1 MGRAEV
7 ILLDTH
13 VWVRWL
19 APESRPL
26 ADDVLASIDAA
37 DRLAVSAIS
46 CWEVV
51 HLHKR
56 GRIDLGMD
64 VSRWLDLALEGS
76 DVECLPITRDIAA
89 QAAALSDI
97 HRDPADRFIIGTAV
111 LARCRL
117 LTLDD
122 TVRRY
127 PEVHQ
132 LLA

>member
-1 MGRAEV
+1 M

-26 ADDVLASIDAA
+26 AGDVLATIAAA

-51 HLHKR
+51 CLYKR
-56 GRIDLGMD
+56 NRIDLRMD
-64 VSRWLDLALEGS
+64 VARWLDLALAGS
-76 DVECLPITRDIAA
+76 GIECLPITREIGAH
-89 QAAALSDI
+89 AAALSEI
-97 HRDPADRFIIGTAV
+97 HRDPADRFIIATAV

-122 TVRRY
+122 TMRQY
-127 PEVHQ
+127 PELHQ

>member
-1 MGRAEV
+1 MGRTEV

-19 APESRPL
+19 APDSRPL
-26 ADDVLASIDAA
+26 ADDVVASIEAA

-51 HLHKR
+51 YLHKR

-64 VSRWLDLALEGS
+64 VSRWLDLALAGS
-76 DVECLPITRDIAA
+76 DIECLPITREIGAH
-89 QAAALSDI
+89 AAALSDI
-97 HRDPADRFIIGTAV
+97 HRDPADRFIIATAV
-111 LARCRL
+111 LTRYRL

-122 TVRRY
+122 TMRQY
-127 PEVHQ
+127 PELHQ

>member
-1 MGRAEV
+1 MGRIEV

-26 ADDVLASIDAA
+26 AGDVLASINAA

-51 HLHKR
+51 YLHKR
-56 GRIDLGMD
+56 RRIDLGMD
-64 VSRWLDLALEGS
+64 VSRWLDLALAGS
-76 DVECLPITRDIAA
+76 DVECFPITREIGAHAA
-89 QAAALSDI
+89 ELSDI
-97 HRDPADRFIIGTAV
+97 HRDPADRFIIATAV
-111 LARCRL
+111 LTRYRL

-122 TVRRY
+122 TVRKY
-127 PEVHQ
+127 PELHQ
-132 LLA
+132 LLV

>member
-1 MGRAEV
+1 V

-19 APESRPL
+19 APDSRPL
-26 ADDVLASIDAA
+26 AGDVLASIEAA

-64 VSRWLDLALEGS
+64 VSRWLDLALAGS
-76 DVECLPITRDIAA
+76 DVECMPITREIAA
-89 QAAALSDI
+89 HAAALSEI
-97 HRDPADRFIIGTAV
+97 HRDPADRFIISTAV
-111 LARCRL
+111 LTRSRL

-122 TVRRY
+122 TVQRY
-127 PEVHQ
+127 PEVQQ

>member
-1 MGRAEV
+1 M

-19 APESRPL
+19 APASRPL
-26 ADDVLASIDAA
+26 SDDVLASIELA

-51 HLHKR
+51 YLQKR

-64 VSRWLDLALEGS
+64 VSPWLELALEGS
-76 DVECLPITRDIAA
+76 GIECLPISRETGVL
-89 QAAALSDI
+89 AAALSDI
-97 HRDPADRFIIGTAV
+97 HRDPADRFIIATAV
-111 LARCRL
+111 LSRCRL

-127 PEVHQ
+127 PEVRH